1 MFYIFLGIFCVL
13 YGIMYAAN
21 PVKSLE
27 KKYAGDEVPKIA
39 VRTARISGTVIAI
52 VGAVVAVTNFIK
64 L

>member
-1 MFYIFLGIFCVL
+1 MFYIFLGVFCVV

-21 PVKSLE
+21 PMKSLE

-39 VRTARISGTVIAI
+39 VRTARISGVVIAA
-52 VGAVVAVTNFIK
+52 VGAVVAVYNFIQ